1 MRVVAAV
8 RAAATSKR
16 GGSRTRAARCSRT
29 AVGTAAAAEF
39 VCRFGACMIMV
50 VGGGGALRI
59 GGSVL
64 RRAISMDALSSRMWL
79 AVSSASACNSRSTS
93 RSLAAMVFVLLLL
106 QQLLAPPVAG
116 AGDVARRGASAS
128 WPLPPAGGAEAA
140 AARSPL
146 LLHAA
151 AIVAASVVVLLSS
164 DHRPPQLLLLSVT
177 SAAAASASR
186 MLLRFSCGVGAART
200 VPYAPVRSRTME
212 AGESGMAC
220 ASIERRRNSIPADDC

>member
-116 AGDVARRGASAS
+116 AGDVARGASAS
-128 WPLPPAGGAEAA
+128 WPLSPAGGAEAA